1 MAISSNPLPFN
12 TTKKEQDKA
21 ATTQTQS
28 MLQKPVSPNV
38 AVEKPETEAQKILKQ
53 EKIVSPVDILKQE
66 KISSPKDILG
76 QTYFEKPEAILAA
89 EGITKAEDIL
99 RVERE
104 KQEAKTF
111 AKQKQMEMLQ
121 EEMAFEKEQQQY
133 LKNLDPNNFKI
144 PNQNVYNTKFGSID
158 FDQAVVKG
166 NSYGGYNVAV
176 DFDIPTGETLFKGT
190 KYERPKYEQYTFIP
204 ADYVTKGVRKMAGT
218 PEMFFNEAFL
228 RQDHWEKFLDKTQMI
243 DISDFSGEANKFLKD
258 RYDTNSSSVGFLMK
272 QSDILELLPANDFK
286 QRSLSD
292 EMHGGEILGLS
303 YHSELKKL
311 VYVTQPKGKAQS
323 SYIVYDDN
331 KKTSVSWGHWQKRSA
346 FGNFVKD
353 ILGNDIINLATD
365 VAQAFASIPYAAE
378 IGYFVTK
385 NPAFY
390 ASLKALEVAG
400 KGGNLEDVAKAA
412 VISYATT
419 SIPME
424 KLSAQVT
431 DALYQGG
438 EGVITN
444 QVVAKAVGSALTSS
458 AFNGIMAAA
467 QGQDIAEAMKVGAVA
482 GGVSSVG
489 PELTNKV
496 FGGAENVAKISAELN
511 INSKH
516 FQRVFTNAV
525 VSGSVAAAQG
535 KDFTKQFTNTL
546 VSEGVGTVAAGNV
559 VKAMNQSGLS
569 QSALNE
575 VGNNVQ
581 IIVSASARAA
591 VRGES
596 IEQAIAATTK
606 RAASRFVGR
615 GLRTSLED
623 IAKAKEQ
630 GVS

>member
-166 NSYGGYNVAV
+166 NSYGGYHVAV

-204 ADYVTKGVRKMAGT
+204 ADYVTKGVRKMAGR

-303 YHSELKKL
+303 YHSGLKKL
-311 VYVTQPKGKAQS
+311 VYVTQPKGRAQS

-331 KKTSVSWGHWQKRSA
+331 KKTSVSWGHWQERSG
-346 FGNFVKD
+346 FGKFLSNV
-353 ILGNDIINLATD
+353 LGNDIVDLATD
-365 VAQAFASIPYAAE
+365 IAQGFADIPFAPEIAAM
-378 IGYFVTK
+378 VTK
-385 NPAFY
+385 NPQLY
-390 ASLKALEVAG
+390 ASLKALQVAG
-400 KGGNLEDVAKAA
+400 KGGNLEDVLKAGVTA
-412 VISYATT
+412 YAMS
-419 SIPME
+419 SIPMD
-424 KLSAQVT
+424 KLSGRVT
-431 DALYQGG
+431 DYLYQGG
-438 EGVITN
+438 QGAITN
-444 QVVAKAVGSALTSS
+444 ELVAKAVGSALTSS

-467 QGQDIAEAMKVGAVA
+467 QGQDIAEAMKVGAIS
-482 GGVSSVG
+482 GGISSIG
-489 PELTNKV
+489 PDLTNKV
-496 FGGAENVAKISAELN
+496 FGGAENVIKLSDQLN
-511 INSKH
+511 IDPRN
-516 FQRVFTNAV
+516 FQKVFTNAT
-525 VSGSVAAAQG
+525 VSGAVAAAQG
-535 KDFTKQFTNTL
+535 KDFIKQFTNTL
-546 VSEGVGTVAAGNV
+546 VSEGVGTVAADNL
-559 VKAMNQSGLS
+559 VKSMEGSGLS
-569 QSALNE
+569 RKALQE
-575 VGNNVQ
+575 IGSNVQ